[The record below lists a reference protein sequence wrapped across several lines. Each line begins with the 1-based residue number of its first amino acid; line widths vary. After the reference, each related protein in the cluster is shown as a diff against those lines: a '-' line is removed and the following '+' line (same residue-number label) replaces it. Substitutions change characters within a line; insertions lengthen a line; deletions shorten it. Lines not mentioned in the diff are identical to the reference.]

1 MRVRVALTSLLA
13 APLLFA
19 SPASADEAGVD
30 FFERKV
36 RPVLVEHCY
45 PCHSETAKKQ
55 RGGLRLDSRDS
66 LRRGG
71 DSGPAIM
78 PGRPDRSLLIKA
90 VRYTDEHLRMPPK
103 GKLPDTV
110 RDDLETWVKMGA
122 PDPRATA
129 SGGGKPSAVDPVAGR
144 RHWAFQALRKPSVP
158 AVKNT
163 SWPSSDIDRF

>member
-1 MRVRVALTSLLA
+1 MRVRVALTGLLA

-30 FFERKV
+30 FFERKI

-55 RGGLRLDSRDS
+55 RGGLLLDSRAG
-66 LRRGG
+66 LRTGG

-103 GKLPDTV
+103 GKLPETV
-110 RDDLETWVKMGA
+110 RADLESWVKMGA
-122 PDPRATA
+122 PDPRVTA
-129 SGGGKPSAVDPVAGR
+129 SGGSKPSGADLEAGR
-144 RHWAFQALRKPSVP
+144 RHWAFQP
-158 AVKNT
+158 
-163 SWPSSDIDRF
+163 